1 MDMVSLTQLKRLFMI
16 RTYGNCNKDSCLKLI
31 IGQPLAFVHD
41 GRYDVYAINT
51 FSPYYKGVLNEL
63 ADS

>member
-1 MDMVSLTQLKRLFMI
+1 MI

-41 GRYDVYAINT
+41 SRYDVYAINT